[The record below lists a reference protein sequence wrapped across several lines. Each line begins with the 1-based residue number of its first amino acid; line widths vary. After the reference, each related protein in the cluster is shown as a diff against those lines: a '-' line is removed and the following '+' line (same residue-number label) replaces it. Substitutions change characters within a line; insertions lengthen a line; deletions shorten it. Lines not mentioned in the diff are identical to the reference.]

1 MMIGLAASI
10 AIVVFLVCI
19 VFIVYALR
27 SRAARSHISILS
39 LIILLLIGSSLGVYC
54 FCGPLFRLGKGS
66 GGQHQRS
73 SSRSQDHSGPQ
84 SCDE

>member
-39 LIILLLIGSSLGVYC
+39 LIILLLIGSSLGR